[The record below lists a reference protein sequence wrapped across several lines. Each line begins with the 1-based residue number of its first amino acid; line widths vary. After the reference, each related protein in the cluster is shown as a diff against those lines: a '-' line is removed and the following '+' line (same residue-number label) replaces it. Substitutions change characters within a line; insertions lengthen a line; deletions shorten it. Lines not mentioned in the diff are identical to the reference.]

1 MCSFG
6 LIPRCSLTLTRHKR
20 IGFLFESDP
29 GRRSVS
35 RNDAGLG
42 IQSKQS
48 LPNRRLD
55 GTRVTSPQIRSPDPA
70 AKQGIARQEQ
80 LLTGKIETEGPRGV
94 PGRMQRLSGDAPE
107 RQRLPI
113 LNPAIRIR
121 HGEIRNPKRL
131 TLYLKHLPQPF
142 IIGVQAKGRL
152 RGFLNISGCQEMVE
166 MRVGV
171 QDTHDRQAKPPYF
184 IEQLLGIPARI
195 DNDRFAGFRIPQ
207 NRTIAPQGRN
217 RERF

>member
-6 LIPRCSLTLTRHKR
+6 LIPRCSLTLTRHKW
-20 IGFLFESDP
+20 IGLLFESDP
-29 GRRSVS
+29 CRRSVP

-42 IQSKQS
+42 IQGKQS

-55 GTRVTSPQIRSPDPA
+55 GTRVASPQIRSPDPA

-94 PGRMQRLSGDAPE
+94 PRRMQRLSGDAPE
-107 RQRLPI
+107 RQRFPI
-113 LNPAIRIR
+113 LNPTIRIR
-121 HGEIRNPKRL
+121 YGEIRDPKRL
-131 TLYLKHLPQPF
+131 ALHVEHLPQPS
-142 IIGVQAKGRL
+142 IIRVQTEGRL
-152 RGFLNISGCQEMVE
+152 RGFLNIPGCQEMIE

-171 QDTHDRQAKPPYF
+171 QDTHDRQTKTPYF

-195 DNDRFAGFRIPQ
+195 DNDRLAGCRIP
-207 NRTIAPQGRN
+207 
-217 RERF
+217 